1 MLRKYG
7 KYGWIAVLSL
17 LGFLL
22 VRTVSPAPG
31 LAFGYPD
38 LPFSV
43 PEFPPLLRFSGLLL
57 PPPPQEKKEAGEEE
71 VSPIRPLA
79 VTIGQGKWDFQ
90 LQDVEA
96 LSGSHSGSL
105 VLSQVFPRQLRF
117 VGPEKFL
124 HQIQD
129 SATTGKF
136 VVVEGHLY
144 IGAYKFRV
152 TGVGDN
158 AEEVVH

>member
-1 MLRKYG
+1 MLQ
-7 KYGWIAVLSL
+7 KYGWIAILPL

-22 VRTVSPAPG
+22 VKTVPPAPG
-31 LAFGYPD
+31 LAFGPQH

-57 PPPPQEKKEAGEEE
+57 SLPLPENEKEEE
-71 VSPIRPLA
+71 ESTIRPLA
-79 VTIGQGKWDFQ
+79 VTIGQEKWNFR
-90 LQDVEA
+90 LQEVKA
-96 LSGSHSGSL
+96 LSGGPNGPL

-117 VGPEKFL
+117 IGPEKFL
-124 HQIQD
+124 HQIED
-129 SATTGKF
+129 SAKAGKF
-136 VVVEGHLY
+136 VVIEGHLY
-144 IGAYKFRV
+144 MGAYKFRV

>member
-1 MLRKYG
+1 MLREYR
-7 KYGWIAVLSL
+7 WITVLPL

-22 VRTVSPAPG
+22 IWIGAPAPG
-31 LAFGYPD
+31 LAFGPQH
-38 LPFSV
+38 LPFFV
-43 PEFPPLLRFSGLLL
+43 PEPPPLLRFSGLLL
-57 PPPPQEKKEAGEEE
+57 SVPPPEDSEMR
-71 VSPIRPLA
+71 SLA

-90 LQDVEA
+90 LKDVEA

-124 HQIQD
+124 QQIQD
-129 SATTGKF
+129 SAKAGKF

-144 IGAYKFRV
+144 TGSYKLRV

-158 AEEVVH
+158 AEGVAH